1 MEAEAENMR
10 DSEVVLELYRLSTE
24 IRNQIDLTYLYSS
37 LGLCVLK
44 GVFFSFTARKKE
56 VVPKLFLHLCEL
68 LSRLFF
74 QVVRPLAFHP
84 PHSSLCNTGSI
95 YCLKHIGPRNR
106 VVLIL

>member
-1 MEAEAENMR
+1 MEAEAQNMR

-24 IRNQIDLTYLYSS
+24 VRNQIDLTYLYSS
-37 LGLCVLK
+37 LGLCVLI
-44 GVFFSFTARKKE
+44 GFFFGFTACKKE